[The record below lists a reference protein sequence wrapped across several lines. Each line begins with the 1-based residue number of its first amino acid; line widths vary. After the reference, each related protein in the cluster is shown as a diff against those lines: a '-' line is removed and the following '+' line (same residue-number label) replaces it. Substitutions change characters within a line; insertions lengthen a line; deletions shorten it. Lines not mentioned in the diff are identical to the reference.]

1 MLSSLNSFTLSVR
14 LMQTNS
20 NQALVWIFSRVSQ
33 KMEIPLFKVIHIE
46 NIIPMTLCFPGIV
59 FLDIQKSPKKILVYI
74 DFIEIFYAC
83 LIKKGCSLLITLGHV

>member
-33 KMEIPLFKVIHIE
+33 KMEIPLFKGIHIE

-59 FLDIQKSPKKILVYI
+59 FLDIKKSPKKYWYI
-74 DFIEIFYAC
+74 DFIEMFYAC
-83 LIKKGCSLLITLGHV
+83 LI